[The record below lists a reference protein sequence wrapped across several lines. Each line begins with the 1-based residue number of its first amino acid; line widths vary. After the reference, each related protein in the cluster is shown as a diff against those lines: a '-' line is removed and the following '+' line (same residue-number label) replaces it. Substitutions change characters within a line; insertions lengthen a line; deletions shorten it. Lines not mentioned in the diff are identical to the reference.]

1 MKKFFTYLLVLGT
14 SLSTLA
20 ADPVRGLFASVHV
33 GGQGTYENHTYTNPA
48 GADGKE
54 EKLNI
59 SAVYGINFGILNQIE
74 KTKAVVGGEVF
85 LNMSSA
91 TQKYVLRAANGPSEG
106 NVQIKNP
113 LNFGPTGILGT
124 MITPKL
130 MLYAKAGFAWNSFQ
144 LKYSNLNNNERP
156 NSKTYKKFLRG
167 PVAGAGANY
176 LLTNKIMIGG
186 EYMYFHPSE
195 ITPRKLSNPE
205 GGVARQYKF
214 GPTMH
219 QVVVK
224 LSMLF

>member
-1 MKKFFTYLLVLGT
+1 
-14 SLSTLA
+14 
-20 ADPVRGLFASVHV
+20 
-33 GGQGTYENHTYTNPA
+33 
-48 GADGKE
+48 
-54 EKLNI
+54 
-59 SAVYGINFGILNQIE
+59 
-74 KTKAVVGGEVF
+74 
-85 LNMSSA
+85 MSSA